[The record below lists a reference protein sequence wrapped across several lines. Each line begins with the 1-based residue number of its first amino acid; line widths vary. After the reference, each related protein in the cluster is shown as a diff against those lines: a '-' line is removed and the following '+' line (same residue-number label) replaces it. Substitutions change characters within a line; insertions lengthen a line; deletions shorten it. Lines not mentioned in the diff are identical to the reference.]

1 MFRFSRKSRKIIP
14 AWTRIVIKGYAH
26 GGPEAEEGCSV
37 SLVSASGPQ
46 PNGARGTGRCATR
59 SATRAA
65 NLIVP
70 GNAANPI
77 GDAVRQLYGREPS
90 NFFFL
95 EIGYTFTDLEYCMRH
110 RRTTGTEAGE
120 HLSPTVHADL
130 FSHTDQLLAPVTR

>member
-90 NFFFL
+90 NFFFFGNWL
-95 EIGYTFTDLEYCMRH
+95 HIYRFRVLYAAQEDHRH
-110 RRTTGTEAGE
+110 GGRRTLVPDCTCR
-120 HLSPTVHADL
+120 SV
-130 FSHTDQLLAPVTR
+130 